1 MSTQTTRKRARRV
14 SAQDE
19 PPLDQGAL
27 LDLIGYNCRR
37 AYLDIMALFSQRME
51 KYALRPVDYTT
62 ITLVNTNPNI
72 TPKRLARAIN
82 VSPPNLGPLLDRLET
97 RGLLERRPNPS
108 DKRSQVLALTP
119 EGRALCSKADKTAN
133 QLENEATAMLT
144 GNERRELLRLL
155 QKIYL

>member
-1 MSTQTTRKRARRV
+1 MSTHTTRKRARRV
-14 SAQDE
+14 SAPDE

-82 VSPPNLGPLLDRLET
+82 VSPLNLGPLLDRLET

-119 EGRALCSKADKTAN
+119 EGRALCGKADKTAN

-144 GNERRELLRLL
+144 GNERTELLRLL